1 MANLNDLL
9 IPWSEKLPQE
19 IQNLDFEISESF
31 SSIGVD
37 VDHLA
42 HQSSVEIITTINEQ
56 IFNNLGRNTEALFG
70 TNFISFVTLQ
80 VVFDELLTSNFMDL
94 FNSSS
99 YVDLIQEC
107 IVSCKFKGVRYNFSE
122 LISQTYYEYNQFND
136 GLTENF
142 VDTYD
147 WDLNQL
153 NSYLRGISAGFK
165 DQFFVNYLNLLN
177 NVIFQFISKE
187 SQEDFVQLSQSIND
201 ILVEQAHLESEIEAQ
216 RHKECDEIIAAYD
229 LKGDSPIIIQ
239 SEYDANVY
247 SRKAYVKT
255 GRLIRIQELYK
266 LKSDSH
272 TPKRPSKKANAKK
285 AKRKEQKKSRKK
297 NR

>member
-122 LISQTYYEYNQFND
+122 LISQTYYEYNQF
-136 GLTENF
+136 
-142 VDTYD
+142 YD